1 MTFEDDLV
9 ISLWLNSTRS
19 VWSHFISDLLAG
31 WLFQVGFISKQR
43 PPNIWGDLKC
53 IGRET
58 LYSEQQILKSS
69 KVFIER
75 IGSHVGFISKY
86 NPQKK
91 YFQLCVLYLSRN
103 QPFLWT
109 LIFFLTKISHW
120 RSDHRPALRGNHD
133 FQDGDCRILC
143 RKKEVS
149 SSKRE
154 KI

>member
-31 WLFQVGFISKQR
+31 WLFQVDFISKQR

-75 IGSHVGFISKY
+75 IGSHVGFISLY

-91 YFQLCVLYLSRN
+91 YFQYCVFYLSRN
-103 QPFLWT
+103 QPFKLSQNQVRNCLALFAEVEKLIKYIVLYWT
-109 LIFFLTKISHW
+109 T
-120 RSDHRPALRGNHD
+120 
-133 FQDGDCRILC
+133 
-143 RKKEVS
+143 
-149 SSKRE
+149 
-154 KI
+154 